1 MAGDSSRS
9 VVQSCSKGTPVP
21 YCSLVCFVGRFVF
34 SNFSVSGWSGKGAL
48 ASSLAHGS
56 HESSESKTRRRT
68 VNLHLAAECMEC
80 VQGSSGKVGWLLV
93 RFING
98 PSAATWC
105 RRYD

>member
-9 VVQSCSKGTPVP
+9 VVHSCSKGTPVP

-68 VNLHLAAECMEC
+68 VNLHLAAEWY
-80 VQGSSGKVGWLLV
+80 GV
-93 RFING
+93 RPRQFREG
-98 PSAATWC
+98 RMAPRAV
-105 RRYD
+105 Y